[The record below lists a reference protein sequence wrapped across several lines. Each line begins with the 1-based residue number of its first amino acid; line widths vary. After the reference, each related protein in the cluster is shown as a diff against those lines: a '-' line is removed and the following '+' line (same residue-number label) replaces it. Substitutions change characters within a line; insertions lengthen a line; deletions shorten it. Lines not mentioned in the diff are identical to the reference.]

1 MPYMKNNASL
11 PSDDIRGLSESETQQ
26 SSQGASNSAPTDV
39 KRSSRSGIAQLV
51 LQLTVDEPDQGQSNK
66 GVGVRR
72 CSSPPPAGG
81 GGYQKNRDFFETRP
95 EVKKS
100 GAPLSAVRAD
110 LKLNTDPRLA
120 ELAAMGLA
128 DYWLQVAE
136 YLGVDAFLGM
146 WRILDAN
153 SRSIPQT
160 RGNGGNSMSPSLR
173 PYSGYLRF
181 QKNRFVENLAAQGV
195 PPKEIQRRVQQ
206 QLCETISIV
215 HIWRLSN
222 KNKIKR

>member
-1 MPYMKNNASL
+1 MPYIKNNASM
-11 PSDDIRGLSESETQQ
+11 PSDELRALSESETQGA
-26 SSQGASNSAPTDV
+26 SQGASVSALHDE
-39 KRSSRSGIAQLV
+39 KRSSHSGIAQLV

-72 CSSPPPAGG
+72 SPSPPPAGG
-81 GGYQKNRDFFETRP
+81 GGYQKNRDFFEIRP
-95 EVKKS
+95 GVKKVD
-100 GAPLSAVRAD
+100 APISAIRAD
-110 LKLNTDPRLA
+110 LKQHVDPRLA

-153 SRSIPQT
+153 SRNIPQT
-160 RGNGGNSMSPSLR
+160 KGNGGNSMSPSLR

-195 PPKEIQRRVQQ
+195 PPKEIQKRVQQ